1 MTGNGLFGQAAHPA
15 FVPGNYPAIR
25 CLPVLLARFQSR
37 AKNIARP
44 GASWV
49 QREQGVL
56 QPPPTPPNPRLHVG
70 GFPREVETPAPEIAV
85 ARVGTNFRIRV
96 VCWGGVRNLFKE
108 IVTKREAL
116 LQVWIHQ
123 QSVMKWD
130 WGDKIWPNMRY
141 WQNA

>member
-25 CLPVLLARFQSR
+25 CLPDFKAGQKILPAPERHECRESR
-37 AKNIARP
+37 VFSNP
-44 GASWV
+44 
-49 QREQGVL
+49 Q

-96 VCWGGVRNLFKE
+96 VC
-108 IVTKREAL
+108 
-116 LQVWIHQ
+116 
-123 QSVMKWD
+123 
-130 WGDKIWPNMRY
+130 
-141 WQNA
+141 